1 LRPEVNARQRY
12 APSGVKVFGDCYP
25 ASSGNEEVVIPREG
39 GGSSIPEASRFEP
52 RSRGVLDA
60 PVKPGHDSG
69 ERGNPARAG
78 QGTTALFDNLS
89 ERLGGILDRLT
100 GRGALTEKDVDAA
113 MREVR
118 RALLEADVA
127 LEVVRSFT
135 ERVREQAIGATV
147 VKSVTPGQMVV
158 KIVHDELINTLGAE
172 SQTIDINSVPPV
184 PIMMVGLQGSG
195 KTTTTAKLARRLVQR
210 DKRKVL
216 MASLDIYRPA
226 AMEQLAVLG
235 RDLDIPTL
243 PIVAGQQPAQ
253 IAKRALEAGKLGGYD
268 VVLLDTAGRTTLDED
283 MMAEAA
289 AIKAAANPHEVLL
302 VADSLTGQDAVN
314 LARAFDERVGLT
326 GIVLTRVDG
335 DGRGGAAL
343 SMRAVTGKPIK
354 LIGTGEK
361 TDALEDFHPDRI
373 AGRILGMGDV
383 VSLVER
389 AAANIDAEKAA
400 RTAERM
406 RKGQFDLN
414 DMREQL
420 SQMANMGGIS
430 GLMGMMPGIA
440 KMKNQIAAAGIDDKI
455 LKRQVAV
462 IDSMTRDERRHPDL
476 LKASRK
482 KRIAAGS
489 GQSVEQVNKLLKMH
503 RNMADMMKAMGSG
516 KRGPL
521 AGIAQAMGFGGG
533 MKPPSPEEMK
543 ALQDKMQG
551 GGGQG
556 LPSLP
561 KDLPAGLRTG
571 LPNVPGLTG
580 LSGKPMLP
588 GLGGFPGKKK

>member
-1 LRPEVNARQRY
+1 
-12 APSGVKVFGDCYP
+12 
-25 ASSGNEEVVIPREG
+25 
-39 GGSSIPEASRFEP
+39 
-52 RSRGVLDA
+52 
-60 PVKPGHDSG
+60 
-69 ERGNPARAG
+69 
-78 QGTTALFDNLS
+78 
-89 ERLGGILDRLT
+89 
-100 GRGALTEKDVDAA
+100 
-113 MREVR
+113 
-118 RALLEADVA
+118 
-127 LEVVRSFT
+127 
-135 ERVREQAIGATV
+135 
-147 VKSVTPGQMVV
+147 
-158 KIVHDELINTLGAE
+158 
-172 SQTIDINSVPPV
+172 
-184 PIMMVGLQGSG
+184 
-195 KTTTTAKLARRLVQR
+195 
-210 DKRKVL
+210 
-216 MASLDIYRPA
+216 
-226 AMEQLAVLG
+226 
-235 RDLDIPTL
+235 
-243 PIVAGQQPAQ
+243 
-253 IAKRALEAGKLGGYD
+253 
-268 VVLLDTAGRTTLDED
+268 

-354 LIGTGEK
+354 LLGTGEK

-420 SQMANMGGIS
+420 LQMANMGGIS

-543 ALQDKMQG
+543 ALQEKMQG

-561 KDLPAGLRTG
+561 KDLPAGLRQG